1 MTKATQLG
9 KSCLPS
15 IKRDV
20 FASLSLMGPSSQ
32 LSNLMSN
39 SFYLVVLEG
48 PVDLLDVGE
57 DNFWVES
64 SRADHLV
71 HVVPGD
77 EVRDPG

>member
-1 MTKATQLG
+1 M
-9 KSCLPS
+9 LPS
-15 IKRDV
+15 DKRG
-20 FASLSLMGPSSQ
+20 SPGSSTRRLNQ
-32 LSNLMSN
+32 YYN

-57 DNFWVES
+57 DNFGVEP

-77 EVRDPG
+77 EVGDTR

>member
-20 FASLSLMGPSSQ
+20 FASLSVMGPSSQ

-48 PVDLLDVGE
+48 PVDLLDVGK
-57 DNFWVES
+57 DNFGVKP
-64 SRADHLV
+64 SRTDHLV

-77 EVRDPG
+77 EVGDTR